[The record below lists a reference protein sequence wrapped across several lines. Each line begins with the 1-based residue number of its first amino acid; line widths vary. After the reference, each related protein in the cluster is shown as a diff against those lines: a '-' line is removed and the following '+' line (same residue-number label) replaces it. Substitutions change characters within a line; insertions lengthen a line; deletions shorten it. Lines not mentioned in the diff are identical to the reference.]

1 MSLIDTLLQLNPD
14 AVVTERDGFVVIE
27 MPNQDESAPEP
38 DAKDEADAEARPD
51 ADV

>member
-14 AVVTERDGFVVIE
+14 AVVTERDGFVVIDI
-27 MPNQDESAPEP
+27 PDHQDPEP
-38 DAKDEADAEARPD
+38 DAEDEVDAEAEACPD